1 VNTRDTKTLVTTDE
15 DLVSGLVRGDDRA
28 FSALFD
34 KYSTTVYRYAWG
46 LADSRNEVPDIV
58 QETFLLLWRR
68 RKDVRMAEQSVL
80 PWLLLCCRNTAY
92 NLNRTRRRTDADQ
105 LADPSPG
112 SSAWHRRADHDRAVE
127 ELAWILEEIAALPE
141 VDRKLCELCLIEG
154 RSYDEAAASLG
165 ISQPAARK
173 RIERARRKLHASTA
187 TDLTA

>member
-1 VNTRDTKTLVTTDE
+1 MNTRDTKTSVTVDE
-15 DLVSGLVRGDDRA
+15 DLVIRLIRGDAAA

-46 LADSRNEVPDIV
+46 LAASRDEVPDIV

-92 NLNRTRRRTDADQ
+92 NANRSGRRAASDELT
-105 LADPSPG
+105 DPSPG
-112 SSAWHRRADHDRAVE
+112 SFAWHRRAEHDRAVE

-141 VDRKLCELCLIEG
+141 VDRKLCELCLVEG
-154 RSYDEAAASLG
+154 RSYDEAATSLG
-165 ISQPAARK
+165 ISPPTARK
-173 RIERARRKLHASTA
+173 RIQRARRKLRASTA
-187 TDLTA
+187 TDLTV